1 MSQKQPPKPWSP
13 RGALIVGFIAVFI
26 LLGGFGLWAVRSQI
40 AGAII
45 ASGQIQVDQN
55 QQIVQHPDGGVV
67 EEIFVEEGDLVQAG
81 DLLIRLESREL
92 RSDLAVVE
100 GQLYEIMAR
109 RARYTAERDGTDEIT
124 YDPEILA
131 ASATQPSVAEVIDGQ
146 TRLFTA
152 RKLTLEKEVEQLQKR
167 SGQIE
172 SQISGIAA
180 QQTALNRQLELIG
193 EELEDQQELLAKGL
207 AQAPRVL
214 SLQREQA
221 RLLGTVGELEAAKA
235 EAEGRITEIEIA
247 VLQLDVQRRE
257 EAITQLRN
265 LQFQELELREQR
277 TKLRERLSRL
287 DITAPVSGVVL
298 SKSVSIKRAV
308 IRPAEPILTL
318 VPQDRPLVI
327 SARVSPIHVDEVYA
341 GQEVFVRFTALD
353 TRNTPELIGRVV
365 RVSPDA
371 FVDEASGQSYYL
383 SEIILLDG
391 EMAKLPEGAVLVPGM
406 PVESYLRTSDRT
418 PMAYLVKPLA
428 DYFNRAFRES

>member
-1 MSQKQPPKPWSP
+1 MSSEKNKPWSP
-13 RGALIVGFIAVFI
+13 RGALIVGFIAVFV
-26 LLGGFGLWAVRSQI
+26 LVGGFGYWAARSQI

-109 RARYTAERDGTDEIT
+109 RARYTAERDGASDVVFDLELV
-124 YDPEILA
+124 EA
-131 ASATQPSVAEVIDGQ
+131 AVAQPSVKDVMEGQ
-146 TRLFTA
+146 ARLFAA
-152 RKLTLEKEVEQLQKR
+152 RALTLEKEVEQLQKR
-167 SGQIE
+167 SAQIQ
-172 SQISGIAA
+172 SQINGITA
-180 QQTALNRQLELIG
+180 QQTALTRQLELIG
-193 EELEDQQELLAKGL
+193 EELEDQQELLEKGL

-247 VLQLDVQRRE
+247 VLKLGVQRRE

-277 TKLRERLSRL
+277 AKLRERLSRL
-287 DITAPVSGVVL
+287 DIRAPVSGVVL
-298 SKSVSIKRAV
+298 SKSVSVKRAV
-308 IRPAEPILTL
+308 IRPAEPILSL

-327 SARVSPIHVDEVYA
+327 SAQVSPIHVDEIYA

-371 FVDEASGQSYYL
+371 FVDETSRQSYYL
-383 SEIILLDG
+383 SEIELLEG
-391 EMAKLPEGAVLVPGM
+391 ETDKLPEGTVLVPGM
-406 PVESYLRTSDRT
+406 PVEAYMRTRDRT